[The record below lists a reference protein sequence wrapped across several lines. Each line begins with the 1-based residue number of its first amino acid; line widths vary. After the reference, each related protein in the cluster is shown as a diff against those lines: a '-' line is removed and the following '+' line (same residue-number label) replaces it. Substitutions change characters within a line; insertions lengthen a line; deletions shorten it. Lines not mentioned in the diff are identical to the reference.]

1 VGNSLVPALSKDQ
14 NHWERRAKEARALAE
29 QITDPV
35 AKRAMLEIAASY
47 EKIAKRAEARDARIP
62 TPPEQ

>member
-1 VGNSLVPALSKDQ
+1 
-14 NHWERRAKEARALAE
+14 
-29 QITDPV
+29 
-35 AKRAMLEIAASY
+35 MLEIAASY

>member
-1 VGNSLVPALSKDQ
+1 MGKASVPALSKDQ
-14 NHWERRAKEARALAE
+14 NHWEQRAKEARALAE
-29 QITDPV
+29 HIADPV

-62 TPPEQ
+62 TPPEH